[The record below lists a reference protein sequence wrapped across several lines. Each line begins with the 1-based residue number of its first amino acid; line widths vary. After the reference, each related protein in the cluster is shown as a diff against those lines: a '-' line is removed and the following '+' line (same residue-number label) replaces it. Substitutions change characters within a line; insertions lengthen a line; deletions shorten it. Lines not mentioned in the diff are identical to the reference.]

1 MQLISFYSI
10 WQVIQGKGIQEWRY
24 FIIESN
30 MASKN
35 NEVVLAISVSLTCA
49 GLITLVII
57 MVIFL
62 VLQKR

>member
-1 MQLISFYSI
+1 M
-10 WQVIQGKGIQEWRY
+10 VHRKGVQEWRY
-24 FIIESN
+24 FVIENN
-30 MASKN
+30 MAAKN
-35 NEVVLAISVSLTCA
+35 NEVVLAISVSLTSA

>member
-1 MQLISFYSI
+1 
-10 WQVIQGKGIQEWRY
+10 
-24 FIIESN
+24 